1 MSEMTTPATLRVAV
15 AQMNSGS
22 DKDTNLATMQGL
34 IAEAAAQGADLV
46 AFPEYSTFLGP
57 DTQFSQVAE
66 SIPGPSTRIIS
77 EAARRAGL
85 SVLIGSLVERA
96 SSGELFNTSV
106 LMDADGQIRGTYQK
120 VHLFTAT
127 LADAPGSESTYITP
141 GSDIRTAEWSGLTVG
156 MSICFDLRF
165 PELYRELAH
174 LGSDIITV
182 PAAFTKFTGIDHW
195 EVLLRSR
202 AIENQAFV
210 IAPNQVGTFDGGE
223 SFGHSCIIDP
233 WGTVLA
239 VVQEGT
245 GIAVADLELSR
256 LSTVREQL
264 PALANRRFGRSPIA
278 AV

>member
-15 AQMNSGS
+15 AQINSGS
-22 DKDTNLATMQGL
+22 DKEANLAVMQRM
-34 IAEAAAQGADLV
+34 IVEAAGQGADLV

-66 SIPGPSTRIIS
+66 SIPGASTGIIS
-77 EAARRAGL
+77 EAARREGI
-85 SVLIGSLVERA
+85 SVLIGSLVER
-96 SSGELFNTSV
+96 SSGGELFNTSI
-106 LMDADGQIRGTYQK
+106 LIDADGEIRGTYQK

-141 GSDIRTAEWSGLTVG
+141 GSDIRTAEWNGLTLG

-182 PAAFTKFTGIDHW
+182 PAAFTKFTGKDHW

-210 IAPNQVGTFDGGE
+210 IAPNQVGTFEGGE

-239 VVQEGT
+239 VVHEGT
-245 GIAVADLELSR
+245 GIAVADLDLSR
-256 LSTVREQL
+256 VTTVRQQL

>member
-22 DKDTNLATMQGL
+22 DKEANLAAMHRL
-34 IAEAAAQGADLV
+34 IVEAADQAAHLV

-57 DTQFSQVAE
+57 DTQFAQVAE
-66 SIPGPSTRIIS
+66 SIPGPSTRVIAD
-77 EAARRAGL
+77 AARKARI
-85 SVLIGSLVERA
+85 SVLIGSLVER
-96 SSGELFNTSV
+96 SSGGELFNTSI
-106 LMDADGQIRGTYQK
+106 LIDADGEIRETYQK

-127 LADAPGSESTYITP
+127 LADAPGSESSYITP
-141 GSDIRTAEWSGLTVG
+141 GSDIRTVEWSGLTVG

-182 PAAFTKFTGIDHW
+182 PAAFTKFTGKDHW

-210 IAPNQVGTFDGGE
+210 IAPNQVGTFEGGE

-245 GIAVADLELSR
+245 GIAVADLDLSR
-256 LSTVREQL
+256 LSTVRHQL
-264 PALANRRFGRSPIA
+264 PALANRRFGRSPIV

>member
-1 MSEMTTPATLRVAV
+1 MSDNATSATVRVAV

-22 DKDTNLATMQGL
+22 DKEANLDAML
-34 IAEAAAQGADLV
+34 RMIAEAAEQGAHLV

-57 DTQFSQVAE
+57 DTRFEQIAE
-66 SIPGPSTRIIS
+66 SVPGPSSRIIS
-77 EAARRAGL
+77 EAARRAGI
-85 SVLIGSLVERA
+85 SVLIGSLVER
-96 SSGELFNTSV
+96 SPGGQLFNTSI
-106 LMDADGQIRGTYQK
+106 LIDTDGEILGTYRK

-141 GSDIRTAEWSGLTVG
+141 GSDIRTAEWNGLNIG

-165 PELYRELAH
+165 PELYRELARS
-174 LGSDIITV
+174 GSDIITV
-182 PAAFTKFTGIDHW
+182 PAAFTKFTGKDHW

-210 IAPNQVGTFDGGE
+210 VAPDQIGTFEGGE

-239 VVQEGT
+239 VVHEGT
-245 GIAVADLELSR
+245 GIAVADLDLNR
-256 LSTVREQL
+256 LTTVRQQL
-264 PALANRRFGRSPIA
+264 PALANRRFGRSVIA
-278 AV
+278 AI